1 MRKKI
6 IRKNVTIVAI
16 ISMLLAM
23 TFFSSTLGVANA
35 NTDNE
40 DWMFGNSNPNNSIAK
55 EELSILRDEIFDTDV
70 VESTVAF
77 FDELSNDNIVVKE
90 ISPEKIVLTAVV
102 DNKRSEI
109 ILEQATDQWIE
120 FRVLEDGKED
130 LIAFNNKGE
139 IYSEG
144 EKVIVDE
151 IVENIENNESDVE
164 ANIQQRV
171 ETCPYGSAANYTYNA
186 NKKVTKSST
195 LPKKIIDYTV
205 TGLAAIIAA
214 ALTLNVGASIAAA
227 FAAKLIADTAVNQ
240 MKTWKSVG
248 KVYYHK
254 NKKKFMVEA
263 SIGCQKEATTFY
275 GKKNNGSWKPE
286 KEKTIWLYLHTN
298 GA

>member
-1 MRKKI
+1 MSKKI

-55 EELSILRDEIFDTDV
+55 EELSILKDEMFDTDV

-120 FRVLEDGKED
+120 FRVFEDGKED

-144 EKVIVDE
+144 EKVIIDE
-151 IVENIENNESDVE
+151 IVENIEKNESDVE

-171 ETCPYGSAANYTYNA
+171 ETCPYGSSSNYTYNA
-186 NKKVTKSST
+186 NKTVTKSST
-195 LPKKIIDYTV
+195 LPKKIIQYTT

-214 ALTLNVGASIAAA
+214 ALTMGVGASIVVSFAAA
-227 FAAKLIADTAVNQ
+227 LIADSAVNQ

-254 NKKKFMVEA
+254 DKKKFMVEA
-263 SIGCQKEATTFY
+263 SIGCQKEATKFY
-275 GKKNNGSWKPE
+275 GKKRDGSWKKK